1 MEGRRKIRLLA
12 IVSFG
17 FGWLLVMSVR
27 GADNFFRPDMEVKVL
42 GLVCPSCAIGLKN
55 SFKRHPKVLGLKMNT
70 KTQLLS
76 LDFKEG
82 KEGAIYYIKNKEVI
96 QMIEKSGYEVES
108 IKILN
113 NKKPN
118 RYNKP

>member
-1 MEGRRKIRLLA
+1 MKIRLLA
-12 IVSFG
+12 IVSFV

-55 SFKRHPKVLGLKMNT
+55 SFKRHIKVIGLKMDT
-70 KTQLLS
+70 KKQLLS

-82 KEGAIYYIKNKEVI
+82 KEGATFYIKNREVI
-96 QMIEKSGYEVES
+96 QMVEKSGYEVES

>member
-1 MEGRRKIRLLA
+1 MKIRLLA
-12 IVSFG
+12 IVSFVL
-17 FGWLLVMSVR
+17 GWILVMSVQ
-27 GADNFFRPDMEVKVL
+27 GADNFFQPDMEVKVH

-55 SFKRHPKVLGLKMNT
+55 AFKKHPDVSGLKMDT
-70 KTQLLS
+70 KKQILL
-76 LDFKEG
+76 LDFKNG
-82 KEGAIYYIKNKEVI
+82 NYIKNKEVI
-96 QMIEKSGYEVES
+96 KMTEKAGYEVES